1 MDRLLDEVS
10 RLAHLDTSINK
21 DSVGIQGSAVFPLPC
36 SLLASNT
43 MGFGNVP
50 ITVCVQRLDQRLIL
64 RHGFVKPP
72 VDSLLAPA
80 NPENAQ
86 LGVNIV
92 QGADISWDSVYD
104 SNQRG
109 FRGVPP
115 AMNDSM
121 LDLDGLSRVAGK
133 AVFARFGGGQ
143 LQTVFTQK
151 RLFICSIRV
160 TPWYFRAS
168 GRVAS
173 S

>member
-1 MDRLLDEVS
+1 MPHS
-10 RLAHLDTSINK
+10 TLA
-21 DSVGIQGSAVFPLPC
+21 VRVPL
-36 SLLASNT
+36 
-43 MGFGNVP
+43 
-50 ITVCVQRLDQRLIL
+50 
-64 RHGFVKPP
+64 
-72 VDSLLAPA
+72 

>member
-1 MDRLLDEVS
+1 MEVPS
-10 RLAHLDTSINK
+10 KCLNWRDLAARSPAK
-21 DSVGIQGSAVFPLPC
+21 
-36 SLLASNT
+36 LAST
-43 MGFGNVP
+43 DAH
-50 ITVCVQRLDQRLIL
+50 VCRTA
-64 RHGFVKPP
+64 GVKPGISP
-72 VDSLLAPA
+72 K
-80 NPENAQ
+80 NAQ

-92 QGADISWDSVYD
+92 QGTDILWDSVCD
-104 SNQRG
+104 SNQRR

-133 AVFARFGGGQ
+133 AVFARLGGGQ
-143 LQTVFTQK
+143 LQTVFTKK

>member
-1 MDRLLDEVS
+1 VIDVPGRSFDDVDMDYVRPFIADE
-10 RLAHLDTSINK
+10 
-21 DSVGIQGSAVFPLPC
+21 
-36 SLLASNT
+36 
-43 MGFGNVP
+43 
-50 ITVCVQRLDQRLIL
+50 
-64 RHGFVKPP
+64 
-72 VDSLLAPA
+72 A

>member
-1 MDRLLDEVS
+1 METI
-10 RLAHLDTSINK
+10 AA
-21 DSVGIQGSAVFPLPC
+21 AVVTAKPK
-36 SLLASNT
+36 ASK
-43 MGFGNVP
+43 P
-50 ITVCVQRLDQRLIL
+50 ITTKHLAYTLADQHQLT
-64 RHGFVKPP
+64 
-72 VDSLLAPA
+72 

-92 QGADISWDSVYD
+92 QGTDILWDSVCD
-104 SNQRG
+104 SNQRR

-160 TPWYFRAS
+160 TPWYFRGS